1 MLLYLHVSYLLLV
14 WKLFQCFNYF
24 LLQVDQVTDRLKLD
38 LAIKDAQ
45 PPISMFN
52 INTLFW
58 VLSYKKLRYTFSKS
72 SLMHF
77 GSKKSI
83 FILWKG
89 KLGNLSQFLSIN
101 ALKNWPL
108 SKFCSA
114 KIHLAMFGRTE
125 GISGRFL
132 SKAEINYL
140 SQNAQ
145 DSLWR
150 DCLNSIKFSFILI
163 NLLVSLRLL
172 PLIGG
177 KIIMLL
183 RWVCEWLSV
192 TIELYCPYQLVWI

>member
-1 MLLYLHVSYLLLV
+1 M
-14 WKLFQCFNYF
+14 
-24 LLQVDQVTDRLKLD
+24 QVDQVTDRLKLD

-108 SKFCSA
+108 SKFCST
-114 KIHLAMFGRTE
+114 KIHLAMFGRNE
-125 GISGRFL
+125 GISDRFL
-132 SKAEINYL
+132 SKVWKRSIIWAKMLRTAFGETVL
-140 SQNAQ
+140 SQ
-145 DSLWR
+145 L
-150 DCLNSIKFSFILI
+150 SFILF
-163 NLLVSLRLL
+163 
-172 PLIGG
+172 
-177 KIIMLL
+177 
-183 RWVCEWLSV
+183 W
-192 TIELYCPYQLVWI
+192 